1 MGGKIGIMSRKKSM
15 MLIQNSSILCIIL
28 ALSGCAS
35 IDKFNTY
42 VDSQKS
48 FSRDQTVTDAARIAA
63 LVELAKDSDRDV
75 KIEAIKAIQQIQ
87 QSKRVIIVD
96 QPRSLL
102 GN

>member
-1 MGGKIGIMSRKKSM
+1 MDGKSGIMNSKRFM
-15 MLIQNSSILCIIL
+15 TLLQNSSILCIIL

-35 IDKFNTY
+35 IDKFNAY
-42 VDSQKS
+42 IDSQKS

-63 LVELAKDSDRDV
+63 LVELAKDGDRAV

-96 QPRSLL
+96 QPRGLF